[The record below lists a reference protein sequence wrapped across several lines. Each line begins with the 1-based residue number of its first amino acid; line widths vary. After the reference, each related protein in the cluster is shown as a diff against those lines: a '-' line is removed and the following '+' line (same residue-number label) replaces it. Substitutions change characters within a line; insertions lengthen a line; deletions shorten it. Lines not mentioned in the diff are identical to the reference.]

1 MRKFDLEEVRRT
13 ITESSKET
21 SIYVGCDSRKFRH
34 RGRWFAGYT
43 TIVVVH
49 IDSCRGCKV
58 FAKYDV
64 LADHGEIKQRMLNEV
79 MFAVNIAYD
88 LLDDIGDRHLEIHI
102 DVNPSP
108 RHASHVAVK
117 EAIGYVRGM
126 GMTPQIKPDAAIA
139 STAADLIGKKKRYKI
154 PKELLQ

>member
-1 MRKFDLEEVRRT
+1 MRKFDIEEIRKT
-13 ITESSKET
+13 IAESSEET
-21 SIYVGCDSRKFRH
+21 SIYVGCDSRKFRC

-43 TIVVVH
+43 TVVVIH
-49 IDSCRGCKV
+49 MDSSCGCKV

-64 LADHGEIKQRMLNEV
+64 LADHGEIKTRMLNEV
-79 MFAVNIAYD
+79 TFAVNIAYE
-88 LLDDIGDRHLEIHI
+88 LIEDIGERHLEIHI

-108 RHASHVAVK
+108 KHASHVAVK

-139 STAADLIGKKKRYKI
+139 STAADLIGKKYRYKI

>member
-1 MRKFDLEEVRRT
+1 MRKFDIEEIRKT
-13 ITESSKET
+13 IAESSDET

-34 RGRWFAGYT
+34 KGRGFAGYT
-43 TIVVVH
+43 TVVVIH
-49 IDSCRGCKV
+49 MDSCRGCKV
-58 FAKYDV
+58 YAKYDV
-64 LADHGEIKQRMLNEV
+64 LPDHGKIKQRMLNEV
-79 MFAVNIAYD
+79 AYAVNVAYD
-88 LLDDIGDRHLEIHI
+88 LLDDIGERHLEIHI

-139 STAADLIGKKKRYKI
+139 STAADLIGKKYRYRI
-154 PKELLQ
+154 PKELLN

>member
-1 MRKFDLEEVRRT
+1 MRKFDLEEVRKA
-13 ITESSKET
+13 IIESSEQS

-43 TIVVVH
+43 TVVVIH
-49 IDSCRGCKV
+49 MDSCRGCQV
-58 FAKYDV
+58 YAKYDV
-64 LADHGEIKQRMLNEV
+64 LKDHGNIKERMLNEV
-79 MFAVNIAYD
+79 NFAVGIAYE
-88 LLDDIGDRHLEIHI
+88 LVEDIGDRHLEIHI

-108 RHASHVAVK
+108 KHASHVAVK

-126 GMTPQIKPDAAIA
+126 GMKPQIKPDAAIA
-139 STAADLIGKKKRYKI
+139 STAADLIGKKYRYKI